1 MAYIR
6 NAARR
11 HYNDKKIKV
20 GHSGTL
26 DPFATGLLL
35 IGLGRDATKQL
46 DKFKNLPKTYIAKI
60 TLGVVSDTYDSTGKI
75 TVVIPTSHSVIP
87 AQAGI
92 QENGIDSR
100 FRGNDMDKRLKPNKK
115 EIKKTLKQFI
125 GQQEQIPPMY
135 SAKKVKGKKLYE
147 LARRGIEVKREPHKI
162 EIYKIKLLE
171 YNYPRLK
178 IEVKCSVGTYIRAL
192 AHDIG
197 QGLGVG
203 AYCSELTRTKIG
215 HFNLK
220 KAFLPR
226 DVNLS
231 KLIDKSLT

>member
-1 MAYIR
+1 MTFLLINKPKDWTSHDVVAYIR

-46 DKFKNLPKTYIAKI
+46 DKFKNLPKTYIAEI

-75 TVVIPTSHSVIP
+75 TAT
-87 AQAGI
+87 
-92 QENGIDSR
+92 IDTLP
-100 FRGNDMDKRLKPNKK
+100 LKPNKK
-115 EIKKTLKQFI
+115 DIKKVLKQFI

-197 QGLGVG
+197 QGVGTG